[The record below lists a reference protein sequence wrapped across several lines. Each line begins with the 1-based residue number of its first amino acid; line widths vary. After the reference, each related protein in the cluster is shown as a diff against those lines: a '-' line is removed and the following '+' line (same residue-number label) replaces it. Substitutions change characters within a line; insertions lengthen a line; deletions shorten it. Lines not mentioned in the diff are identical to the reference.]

1 MTSEIKTLLGIG
13 LATVALIA
21 GAVFLLSKPSS
32 GPSSAPANKDVLGVL
47 VKDDSIKIATDSA
60 KVTIVEFSDYQCP
73 ACKSANPTIKQILND
88 YPGKVNF
95 VYRHFPL
102 AQHKNAI
109 PAALAAEAAGQQGK
123 YWEMHDKIFDGQD
136 TWGESD
142 NAPDIFAGYAKDL
155 GLDMEKYNRDRSDN
169 KFRDKINRDYQ
180 DGITLGVNSTPTF
193 FMGSQ
198 KLPGALSYDQ
208 FKSKIDSELTK

>member
-1 MTSEIKTLLGIG
+1 MTSEVKTLLGIG

-32 GPSSAPANKDVLGVL
+32 VPSSAPVNKEILGIL
-47 VKDDSIKIATDSA
+47 VKDDSIKIASESA

-88 YPGKVNF
+88 YSGKVNF

-102 AQHKNAI
+102 SQHKNAI
-109 PAALAAEAAGQQGK
+109 PASLAAEAAGQQGK
-123 YWEMHDKIFDGQD
+123 YWQMHDKIFDGQD
-136 TWGESD
+136 TWKDSG
-142 NAPDIFAGYAKDL
+142 NAPDIFAGYVKDL
-155 GLDMEKYNRDRSDN
+155 GVDMEKFNHDRGDS

-180 DGITLGVNSTPTF
+180 DGLTLGVNSTPTF
-193 FMGSQ
+193 FINGQ
-198 KLPGALSYDQ
+198 KLPGVLSYAE
-208 FKSKIDSELTK
+208 FKSKIDAELNK